1 MYCPSK
7 HTSLRQA
14 TGAHT
19 QVSNMPLSKTHEV
32 HHIDKTA
39 GPGMET
45 TASYTPEPVRPRNS
59 SKNQTAAKLPIFVGD
74 EMVTDQAK
82 DMLMNLGSNHT
93 THALTRPG
101 RATLRDPPR
110 LQTSFT
116 PGLSAIDTS
125 SSASSMETPPAEA
138 CQTTAPQ
145 QRFLGVYQSFAKRL
159 EDWKNMP
166 GTSAQ
171 STSGDPQDN
180 GAGGHDRQ
188 ALDFHQHPN
197 RLPVVN
203 DKTGKAVNPARDPY
217 LKPLDITCMPDGWAV
232 ISPKRKARLQGDSS
246 APKSY
251 AAAAQASLQN
261 EAAKDEG
268 GLPPPKRQRQ
278 NASPPCHT
286 VVTHD
291 RPTAGRLSPSSA
303 ASMITVISEVGS
315 YEAMRI
321 PTATTHFTGGGLNFH
336 DARLSCVLPQDFP
349 YPLAKIDKPV
359 EEEGMIK
366 FDVTWKPVWVSF
378 AQVRGQPAAAENLA
392 VNIPTFAASK
402 SCYDTRMDTVV
413 PEAATTFSIETFKSW
428 EVVLHN
434 GEITLLLEVCFPNS
448 LVEFKDLNGAESMNE
463 ARKLVVE
470 KFGKVVGNRLL
481 RIQPSL

>member
-1 MYCPSK
+1 MYRPSK
-7 HTSLRQA
+7 HTSVRRA
-14 TGAHT
+14 TGAHL
-19 QVSNMPLSKTHEV
+19 QFSNMSLSETHEA

-45 TASYTPEPVRPRNS
+45 TASYIPEPVRPRNS

-74 EMVTDQAK
+74 ELVTRHAK
-82 DMLMNLGSNHT
+82 GVLMKLGSNHT

-116 PGLSAIDTS
+116 PGLSVIGTS

-138 CQTTAPQ
+138 CQTTAPR
-145 QRFLGVYQSFAKRL
+145 QRLLGVHQSFAKLL

-203 DKTGKAVNPARDPY
+203 DKTGKAVNPAREPY

-232 ISPKRKARLQGDSS
+232 ISPKRKARLQGNSS
-246 APKSY
+246 APNSY
-251 AAAAQASLQN
+251 AAAAQVSLQN

-268 GLPPPKRQRQ
+268 GLPPSKRQRR

-291 RPTAGRLSPSSA
+291 SPTAGRLSPPSA

-321 PTATTHFTGGGLNFH
+321 PSATTHFTGGELSFH

-349 YPLAKIDKPV
+349 YPLAKIGKPV
-359 EEEGMIK
+359 EKEGMLK
-366 FDVTWKPVWVSF
+366 FDVTWKPVFVSF
-378 AQVRGQPAAAENLA
+378 SQIRGKAAAVANLA
-392 VNIPTFAASK
+392 ANLPIFAASK
-402 SCYDTRMDTVV
+402 SCYDTRKDTAV
-413 PEAATTFSIETFKSW
+413 PKAATTFGIETFKSW
-428 EVVLHN
+428 EMVLRN
-434 GEITLLLEVCFPNS
+434 GERTLLLEVCFPNS
-448 LVEFKDLNGAESMNE
+448 LVEFKDLDGVETMNA
-463 ARKLVVE
+463 ARKLVME
-470 KFGKVVGNRLL
+470 TFGKTEGNRLL
-481 RIQPSL
+481 RIQPSR

>member
-1 MYCPSK
+1 MYRPSK

-14 TGAHT
+14 TGAHIH
-19 QVSNMPLSKTHEV
+19 VSNMPLSKTHEA

-39 GPGMET
+39 GSGIET

-59 SKNQTAAKLPIFVGD
+59 SNNQTAAKLPIFVGD

-116 PGLSAIDTS
+116 PSLSVIDTS

-145 QRFLGVYQSFAKRL
+145 QRLLGVYQSFAKRL

-180 GAGGHDRQ
+180 RAGGHDRQ
-188 ALDFHQHPN
+188 ALDFHQHTN

-203 DKTGKAVNPARDPY
+203 DKTVKAVNPARDPY
-217 LKPLDITCMPDGWAV
+217 IKPLDITCMPDGWAV
-232 ISPKRKARLQGDSS
+232 ISPKRKARLQGNSS

-291 RPTAGRLSPSSA
+291 RPIAGRLSSPSG
-303 ASMITVISEVGS
+303 ASMLTVISEVGS

-321 PTATTHFTGGGLNFH
+321 PSATTHFTGGELSFH
-336 DARLSCVLPQDFP
+336 DARLSCVLPHDFP
-349 YPLAKIDKPV
+349 YPLAKIGKPMV
-359 EEEGMIK
+359 KEGMLK
-366 FDVTWKPVWVSF
+366 FDVTWKPVFVSF
-378 AQVRGQPAAAENLA
+378 SQIRGNAAAVANLA
-392 VNIPTFAASK
+392 ANFPIFATCESG
-402 SCYDTRMDTVV
+402 CDTRMDTADPKAV
-413 PEAATTFSIETFKSW
+413 TTFCIETFKSW
-428 EVVLHN
+428 EMVLHN
-434 GEITLLLEVCFPNS
+434 GERTLLLEVCFPSS
-448 LVEFKDLNGAESMNE
+448 LVEFKDLNGAETMNE

-470 KFGKVVGNRLL
+470 EFGKTEGNRLL
-481 RIQPSL
+481 RIQPSR